1 MNNNK
6 KEPDKFWF
14 PTLLQSSNIILSD
27 SWFNIIL
34 LDSWFNIILSD
45 SWFNIIEKCNP
56 KQ

>member
-1 MNNNK
+1 MNNYK

-14 PTLLQSSNIILSD
+14 PTLLQSSNIIQ
-27 SWFNIIL
+27 
-34 LDSWFNIILSD
+34 SD